1 MQQQP
6 VQQKIPLEQ
15 KMAAM
20 ANICL
25 YPAMP
30 IIVLIRRKPG
40 YRFLSP
46 IKLLITFMLLNV
58 LTVFSGLSGRA
69 PSILLIQI
77 FAWVTLILGL
87 VKRQMRWRAIKRG
100 ESWHTYSRGVSIL
113 SFLPISDSNLKR
125 WVEPIAI
132 IIIGGLLAITPFTFF
147 GFYLLVAGLCLFLFE
162 QWDYEQAI
170 NQMLDMLDSLV
181 DSEVMSGNMD
191 YYNQET
197 SPHQRSLEDTAGIP
211 TGISPD
217 IAAAIARKQARIAVQ
232 ATVSV
237 QAGAPAGQVP

>member
-6 VQQKIPLEQ
+6 MQQKIPLEQ
-15 KMAAM
+15 KIAAV

-30 IIVLIRRKPG
+30 FIVLIRKKPG

-46 IKLLITFMLLNV
+46 IKLLIIFILLNV

-69 PSILLIQI
+69 PSILLIQV

-87 VKRQMRWRAIKRG
+87 VKRNLRWRAIKRG

-113 SFLPISDSNLKR
+113 GFLPISDSNLKR

-132 IIIGGLLAITPFTFF
+132 IVIGALLAIPFTFF
-147 GFYLLVAGLCLFLFE
+147 GLYVVVAGLCLFMFE
-162 QWDYEQAI
+162 AYDYEMSL

-181 DSEVMSGNMD
+181 DSEVMSDSMN

-197 SPHQRSLEDTAGIP
+197 PVQQRSLEDTAGIP

-217 IAAAIARKQARIAVQ
+217 IAAAIARKQARVSVQ
-232 ATVSV
+232 ATVSM
-237 QAGAPAGQVP
+237 QAGSSTMQTP

>member
-6 VQQKIPLEQ
+6 MQQKIPLEQ
-15 KMAAM
+15 KIAAV

-30 IIVLIRRKPG
+30 FIVLIS
-40 YRFLSP
+40 F
-46 IKLLITFMLLNV
+46 ILLNV

-69 PSILLIQI
+69 PSILLIQV

-87 VKRQMRWRAIKRG
+87 VKRNLRWRAIKRG

-113 SFLPISDSNLKR
+113 GFLPISDSNLKR

-132 IIIGGLLAITPFTFF
+132 IVIGALLAIPFTFF
-147 GFYLLVAGLCLFLFE
+147 GLYVVVAGLCLFMFE
-162 QWDYEQAI
+162 AYDYEMSL

-181 DSEVMSGNMD
+181 DSEVMSDSMN

-197 SPHQRSLEDTAGIP
+197 PVQQRSLEDTAGIP

-217 IAAAIARKQARIAVQ
+217 IAAAIARKQARVSVQ
-232 ATVSV
+232 ATVSM
-237 QAGAPAGQVP
+237 QAGSSTMQTP

>member
-1 MQQQP
+1 M
-6 VQQKIPLEQ
+6 QQKIPLEQ
-15 KMAAM
+15 KIAAV

-30 IIVLIRRKPG
+30 FIVLIRKKPG

-46 IKLLITFMLLNV
+46 IKLLIIFILLNV

-69 PSILLIQI
+69 PSILLIQV

-87 VKRQMRWRAIKRG
+87 VKRNLRWRAIKRG

-113 SFLPISDSNLKR
+113 GFLPISDSNLKR

-132 IIIGGLLAITPFTFF
+132 IVIGALLAIPFTFF
-147 GFYLLVAGLCLFLFE
+147 GLYVVVAGLCLFMFE
-162 QWDYEQAI
+162 AYDYEMSL

-181 DSEVMSGNMD
+181 DSEVMSDSMN

-197 SPHQRSLEDTAGIP
+197 PVQQRSLEDTAGIP

-217 IAAAIARKQARIAVQ
+217 IAAAIARKQARVSVQ
-232 ATVSV
+232 ATVSM
-237 QAGAPAGQVP
+237 QAGSSTMQTP